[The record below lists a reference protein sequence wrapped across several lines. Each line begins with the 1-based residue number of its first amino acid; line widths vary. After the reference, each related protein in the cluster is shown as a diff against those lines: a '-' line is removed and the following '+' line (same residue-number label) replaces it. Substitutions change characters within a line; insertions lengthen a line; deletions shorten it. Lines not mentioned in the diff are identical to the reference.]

1 MNTFIL
7 ADNQELTSL
16 AVRSIIDQ
24 YADHTVIQATRRIE
38 LLNALKENPESVIVT
53 DFELF
58 DFDNAE
64 QMLVI
69 GERFSKARWVL
80 LSNDLTADMIR
91 RVAYAS
97 AAFSVV
103 FKDDPL
109 SDISYALGAAKRGE
123 RHISHRAME
132 LILNSSNESDERE
145 LLTPTEKEITILIAL
160 GKTSKEIAAERI
172 LSVHTV
178 NTHKKNIF
186 RKLKVNTAHEV
197 TRYALRAG
205 LIDSSEFYI

>member
-38 LLNALKENPESVIVT
+38 LLNALKENPESVIVI

-64 QMLVI
+64 QMLII

-109 SDISYALGAAKRGE
+109 SDISYALGAAKRSE

-132 LILNSSNESDERE
+132 LILNSSNESNERE

-172 LSVHTV
+172 LSVHTI

>member
-16 AVRSIIDQ
+16 AVHSIIDQ

-64 QMLVI
+64 QMLII

-145 LLTPTEKEITILIAL
+145 LLTPTEREITILIAL

-186 RKLKVNTAHEV
+186 RKLRVNTAHEV

>member
-38 LLNALKENPESVIVT
+38 LLNALKENPESVIVI

-64 QMLVI
+64 QMLII

-109 SDISYALGAAKRGE
+109 SDISYALGATKRSE

-132 LILNSSNESDERE
+132 LILNSSNESNERE

>member
-16 AVRSIIDQ
+16 AVQSIVGD
-24 YADHTVIQATRRIE
+24 YEEKTVFNAINRTE
-38 LLNALKENPESVIVT
+38 LVGRLVENPESIIVI
-53 DFELF
+53 DYELF
-58 DFDNAE
+58 DFADTE
-64 QMLVI
+64 QLLI
-69 GERFSKARWVL
+69 ISERFSKARWVL

-91 RVAYAS
+91 RVAYGS
-97 AAFSVV
+97 QRFNVV
-103 FKDDPL
+103 FKDDSL
-109 SDISYALGAAKRGE
+109 SDVRSAIDAAVYGKRYVSN
-123 RHISHRAME
+123 RVLE
-132 LILNSSNESDERE
+132 LILNSNNENEKSE
-145 LLTPTEKEITILIAL
+145 LLTTTEKEITILIAQ
-160 GKTSKEIAAERI
+160 GKSSKEIAAERI

-186 RKLKVNTAHEV
+186 RKLRVNTAHEV